1 LRKLEDKRQTEQ
13 QQKQEE
19 HAVSLF
25 YEMQT
30 SPVRRPI
37 NTEPTSRVSV
47 LTDDPVKSS
56 SGQPLPDQ
64 SPYKGAVSGFDDAAP
79 DNASSRVVANPAR
92 VNASPAQ
99 SGASWVFVFD
109 RLLREIKIKHYS
121 PKTLEAYQGWTRQFQ
136 AYNKKQRLPVALRAR
151 CDRVFESPYGTK
163 CHAEGGEESSGFLRL
178 PLSRSRRSHSAFD
191 LAQALPARIER
202 WAAFSGLIQ
211 GETCGQGREWFSPE
225 AQESTADTPSA
236 FGRCVVAAFGAGHQF
251 LGAFDGGGVKLD
263 ADGSP
268 GAVTLNVGGF
278 VTNRVLVANIVG
290 DLGAKSLDFVR

>member
-1 LRKLEDKRQTEQ
+1 
-13 QQKQEE
+13 
-19 HAVSLF
+19 
-25 YEMQT
+25 MQT
-30 SPVRRPI
+30 SPVYKPI

-47 LTDDPVKSS
+47 LTDDPIKST
-56 SGQPLPDQ
+56 SGQPLPGQ
-64 SPYKGAVSGFDDAAP
+64 SQHKRTVSSFDDVSPDDAP
-79 DNASSRVVANPAR
+79 SRVVANPAKAD
-92 VNASPAQ
+92 ASPAQ
-99 SGASWVFVFD
+99 TGAVGSLSSIVC
-109 RLLREIKIKHYS
+109 LRKIKSVKAERASSGLH
-121 PKTLEAYQGWTRQFQ
+121 E
-136 AYNKKQRLPVALRAR
+136 KQRLPVALRAR
-151 CDRVFESPYGTK
+151 CARVFESPHGTT

-178 PLSRSRRSHSAFD
+178 PLSRSRRSHAAFD

-211 GETCGQGREWFSPE
+211 WETCRQGREWFSPE